1 MIVSHLAFWRRE
13 IKIFI
18 YDGNKAKEASFLD
31 IFTFHLFYIYV
42 ESDYSFYIFIAIL
55 LFSINPQSISIIIR
69 GNYIFCSRERVSSER
84 RVGGSISDRARDT
97 CVGDRDPRR
106 PWRVVEHMP
115 IRMHSGGPLLSGYRT
130 NVNHHC
136 RGELHS
142 FVSAS
147 RKVRAR
153 NSFYHQWRTFT
164 FDQLQ
169 RCLIIIIIIT
179 TKILEAEITD
189 VIKYQGWKNFMRNL
203 IIGKK
208 KEDGVNILYYK

>member
-1 MIVSHLAFWRRE
+1 MNLR
-13 IKIFI
+13 KKN
-18 YDGNKAKEASFLD
+18 YP
-31 IFTFHLFYIYV
+31 TFYIKNV
-42 ESDYSFYIFIAIL
+42 SFTSR
-55 LFSINPQSISIIIR
+55 SINPQYISNTIR
-69 GNYIFCSRERVSSER
+69 GNYIFCSRECVSSER

-97 CVGDRDPRR
+97 CVGDRDPCGS
-106 PWRVVEHMP
+106 WRVVEHMP

-147 RKVRAR
+147 RKVRGAR
-153 NSFYHQWRTFT
+153 NSFYHRWRT

-169 RCLIIIIIIT
+169 QYLIIIIIIT
-179 TKILEAEITD
+179 TREAEIN
-189 VIKYQGWKNFMRNL
+189 VIRYQGWKNFMRNL

-208 KEDGVNILYYK
+208 KRTVWIFCITNS

>member
-1 MIVSHLAFWRRE
+1 MRK
-13 IKIFI
+13 KIILHFI
-18 YDGNKAKEASFLD
+18 SKM
-31 IFTFHLFYIYV
+31 FHLQVVPLIHN
-42 ESDYSFYIFIAIL
+42 I
-55 LFSINPQSISIIIR
+55 ISSTIR

-97 CVGDRDPRR
+97 CVGDRDPCGS
-106 PWRVVEHMP
+106 WRVVEHMP

-147 RKVRAR
+147 RKVRGAR
-153 NSFYHQWRTFT
+153 NSFYHRWRT

-169 RCLIIIIIIT
+169 QYLIIIIIIT
-179 TKILEAEITD
+179 TREAEIN
-189 VIKYQGWKNFMRNL
+189 VIRYQGWKNFMRNL

-208 KEDGVNILYYK
+208 KRTVWIFCITNS